1 MSTICIQAVEVLRTC
16 DDTSHLPLVH
26 TVYVRRR
33 TQRGFCAQVSLA
45 PSLPV
50 RIERK
55 TRLGM
60 SPHSA
65 MRMRYT
71 YQQQIAVRQNIDAGE
86 PTRTCRCLHRQPTSR
101 CVSPNLAQ
109 FLSSFIFARISTK
122 NLRYQLIVIGERVI
136 DASSDIGQVG
146 TTLDGKILG
155 AITCNS
161 SRPIAPGLKRRASLE
176 QRRVANLWQQTT
188 IRTRA
193 PLTTSLIQRRCIM
206 RVHRE
211 DTIPLRP
218 TTLTPRH
225 IARASFTE

>member
-1 MSTICIQAVEVLRTC
+1 M
-16 DDTSHLPLVH
+16 
-26 TVYVRRR
+26 
-33 TQRGFCAQVSLA
+33 QVSASPAHVTLRLA
-45 PSLPV
+45 
-50 RIERK
+50 K
-55 TRLGM
+55 
-60 SPHSA
+60 
-65 MRMRYT
+65 
-71 YQQQIAVRQNIDAGE
+71 
-86 PTRTCRCLHRQPTSR
+86 SR
-101 CVSPNLAQ
+101 SVS
-109 FLSSFIFARISTK
+109 FLVYFYSDLYK
-122 NLRYQLIVIGERVI
+122 NLRYQLIVIGKRAI
-136 DASSDIGQVG
+136 DASADIGQVS

-193 PLTTSLIQRRCIM
+193 PLTTSLIQRRCIV